1 MDGWMLATGLQ
12 QGALG
17 MGGTGLI
24 RTAVVLTG
32 ASLGFMACGPASVA
46 RDDAR
51 IRREVS
57 AYADTIALDL
67 RREGPRAWLRHFART
82 PAFFMASDGRLLFPD
97 NDSADAFVE
106 GLARRVRGVELEWR
120 EIRVDP
126 LSPTLALIAAPFH
139 EVVTDTAGTPL
150 SFDGYF
156 TAVAELNP
164 SGWTLRNAHWSLAV
178 GGE

>member
-1 MDGWMLATGLQ
+1 
-12 QGALG
+12 
-17 MGGTGLI
+17 
-24 RTAVVLTG
+24 
-32 ASLGFMACGPASVA
+32 VA

-106 GLARRVRGVELEWR
+106 DLARRVSGVELEWG
-120 EIRVDP
+120 ELRVDP
-126 LSPTLALIAAPFH
+126 LSPTLALLATPFH
-139 EVVTDTAGTPL
+139 EVVTDTAGTPI

-156 TAVAELNP
+156 TGVAERNQ
-164 SGWTLRNAHWSLAV
+164 SGWSVRNAHWSLAA
-178 GGE
+178 GGD